1 MANPRRGSHS
11 VRALLALL
19 FIFAAVF
26 GAVGATAHYQQGKK
40 WTPELGL
47 DLQGGTSIVLQPVV
61 VGGGSV
67 TAQTLEQS
75 VDIIRARIDGSGV
88 GEAEVATEGGRNV
101 VVSVPGKIDQR
112 QRNLIKQSSQLRFR
126 AVLVATPAG
135 FEPAPAPTGTAT
147 GQATPGATGTA
158 TPSAPATGQAPAP
171 TATARQGS
179 ATTEPARRALPQ
191 ALLNG
196 ATATPSP
203 SAPASATPSAP
214 AASSPAASS
223 PATPGAPASTPP
235 AANASDLAQI
245 TPALEKQFVELDCTD
260 TSAIQGS
267 RDDPKKPLVTCS
279 DDRTEKY
286 ILGPAEVIGT
296 DIKDATAGLQT
307 TQQGAVTNTWVIQL
321 SFNGEGTRK
330 FRDVT
335 ARLTGLENPR
345 NRFAVTLDGLVITAP
360 TSNEVIP
367 NGQAEISGDFTQAS
381 AQSLANQLKYG
392 ALPISFTTQTE
403 DTISALLGAEQLQR
417 GLLAGMIGL
426 VLVVIYF
433 VLQYRALAV
442 VAIASLL
449 VAAGLTYGAVVLLG
463 QTQGLRLT
471 LAGVTGLIVSIGIT
485 ADSFI
490 VYFERVRD
498 EVREGRHL
506 KAAVENGW
514 RRARR
519 TLLAADGINLLG
531 AIVLFVLAAG
541 NVRGFAYTLGLAT
554 IIDVVVTFLFTHP
567 LLTLLARTKFFGQG
581 HRLSGLDPERLGA
594 SAAVSLKANLGT
606 IAGRRRAAAN
616 ARTIPKEA

>member
-11 VRALLALL
+11 VRSLLALL
-19 FIFAAVF
+19 LIFVAVF
-26 GAVGATAHYQQGKK
+26 GALGATAHYQQGKK

-47 DLQGGTSIVLQPVV
+47 DLQGGTQIVLEPVV
-61 VGGGSV
+61 VGGGAV
-67 TAQTLEQS
+67 NAQTLEQS

-88 GEAEVATEGGRNV
+88 GEAEVSTEGGRNV

-147 GQATPGATGTA
+147 GPATPGATGTA

-196 ATATPSP
+196 GTTTPSP
-203 SAPASATPSAP
+203 GAPASATPGA
-214 AASSPAASS
+214 PAASS
-223 PATPGAPASTPP
+223 PATPGAPASAPP

-260 TSAIQGS
+260 TGDLQGS

-279 DDRTEKY
+279 DDGSEKY

-321 SFNGEGTRK
+321 SFNGDGTRK

-417 GLLAGMIGL
+417 GLLAGLIGL

-433 VLQYRALAV
+433 LLQYRALGLV
-442 VAIASLL
+442 SIASLL

-471 LAGVTGLIVSIGIT
+471 MAGVTGLIVSIGIT

-490 VYFERVRD
+490 IYFERVRD

-506 KAAVENGW
+506 KAAVEQGW
-514 RRARR
+514 LRARR
-519 TLLAADGINLLG
+519 TLLAADGINFL
-531 AIVLFVLAAG
+531 AAVVLYVLAAG
-541 NVRGFAYTLGLAT
+541 NVRGFAYTLGLTT
-554 IIDVVVTFLFTHP
+554 IIDVIVTFLFTHP

-581 HRLSGLDPERLGA
+581 HRLSGLDPERLGVTA
-594 SAAVSLKANLGT
+594 RVGFKANLGT
-606 IAGRRRAAAN
+606 IAGRRAAAN